1 MCAKVSESLREFI
14 KVSVLHVKL
23 DIIRHIWHDLVGY
36 IWGLGTLKIFSILMV
51 IISLFYIISA
61 YERFHR
67 NPLLLDSRGNPKITP
82 VLISAM

>member
-1 MCAKVSESLREFI
+1 MLR
-14 KVSVLHVKL
+14 VKL
-23 DIIRHIWHDLVGY
+23 DVIKHIWHDLVGY
-36 IWGLGTLKIFSILMV
+36 IGGLGTLKNFSILMV

-67 NPLLLDSRGNPKITP
+67 NPLLSDSRSNPKITP